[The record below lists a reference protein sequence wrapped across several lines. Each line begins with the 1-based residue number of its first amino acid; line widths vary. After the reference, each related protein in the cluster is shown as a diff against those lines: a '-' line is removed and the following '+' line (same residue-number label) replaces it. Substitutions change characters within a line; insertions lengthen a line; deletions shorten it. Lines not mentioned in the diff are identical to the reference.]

1 MINLKE
7 FETRKHYRH
16 RLSDEVAE
24 YIREY
29 AILHEL
35 PLQSASEA
43 VERIVREHKQNSK
56 NNFRLDHIVDGVTRE
71 VTNSVDA
78 LLKNSIAKEI
88 TKVRLGTNNADR
100 NTQILIELL
109 QGSMQNQ
116 NIEQV
121 ITTKDYKP
129 EFMNEVEELIQER
142 ITKKK
147 QKKDTTN

>member
-1 MINLKE
+1 MIIEEN
-7 FETRKHYRH
+7 RKQYRF
-16 RLSDEVAE
+16 RLTDEAMNH
-24 YIREY
+24 ITEY
-29 AILHEL
+29 AVSKDL
-35 PLQSASEA
+35 PYESTSEA
-43 VERIVREHKQNSK
+43 VERIVREHKENSN